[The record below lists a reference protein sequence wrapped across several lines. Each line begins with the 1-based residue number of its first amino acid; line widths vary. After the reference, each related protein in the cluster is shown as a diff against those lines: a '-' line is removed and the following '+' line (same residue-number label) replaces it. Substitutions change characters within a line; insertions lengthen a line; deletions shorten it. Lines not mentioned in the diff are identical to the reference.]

1 MGLRGNGNFYIDQTD
16 GQIFLVSNNGKTN
29 INQVCPSPCSL
40 TITAQLEN
48 SQPAE
53 LTLQVEN
60 DFYLDKIK
68 SKRLFFTQISSIS
81 EENILILDTNS
92 SYTDIEAILDQL
104 NSADNVASKY
114 WFRMLNVQPR
124 EGAARFVSSESLLF
138 LSSFNITGGNFMA
151 NSDSGNII
159 K

>member
-1 MGLRGNGNFYIDQTD
+1 M
-16 GQIFLVSNNGKTN
+16 
-29 INQVCPSPCSL
+29 
-40 TITAQLEN
+40 
-48 SQPAE
+48 
-53 LTLQVEN
+53 
-60 DFYLDKIK
+60 
-68 SKRLFFTQISSIS
+68 
-81 EENILILDTNS
+81 
-92 SYTDIEAILDQL
+92 DQL